1 MATHDQHAHDE
12 HDSHGGDHGHDDHH
26 HEGPIAHVEV
36 VPVKSFEDGTLA
48 LVLTACFCALSFLMI
63 VWGGIKAAPSHHET
77 EGLYTPSH
85 SSSAHQEHGA
95 AKSAPSHGTEGATTE
110 APAGHEVPTG
120 HEVPAGHEAPSAVG
134 SAPGAPAAP
143 PVGTT
148 PPPTP
153 TDSTAPSATP
163 AAPSATP
170 VPEAGH

>member
-1 MATHDQHAHDE
+1 MATHDEHAHDE

-48 LVLTACFCALSFLMI
+48 LVLAACFCALSALMI
-63 VWGGIKAAPSHHET
+63 AWGGIKAAPSHHET
-77 EGLYTPSH
+77 EGIYTPSH
-85 SSSAHQEHGA
+85 SSLGHQEHG
-95 AKSAPSHGTEGATTE
+95 APSHGTEGATTE
-110 APAGHEVPTG
+110 APAGHEGPR
-120 HEVPAGHEAPSAVG
+120 GHEAPSAVG
-134 SAPGAPAAP
+134 SAPGNPTAP
-143 PVGTT
+143 PVQTT
-148 PPPTP
+148 PPATP